1 MACESTAF
9 LLAPMCLVKYRN
21 GHLSINNYALKI
33 LHKIYQPVVVVAI
46 VGLYHKEKSYLVN
59 RLARE
64 NIGECG
70 PIFLTSALSELLPI
84 SPVSH

>member
-1 MACESTAF
+1 
-9 LLAPMCLVKYRN
+9 MCLVKYRN

-64 NIGECG
+64 NIGE
-70 PIFLTSALSELLPI
+70 
-84 SPVSH
+84 